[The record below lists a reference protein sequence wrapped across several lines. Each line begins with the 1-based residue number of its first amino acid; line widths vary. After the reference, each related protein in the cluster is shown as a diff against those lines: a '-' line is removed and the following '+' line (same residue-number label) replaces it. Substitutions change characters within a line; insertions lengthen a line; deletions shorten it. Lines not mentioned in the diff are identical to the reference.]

1 MKQTT
6 HTHSKHKQKRRIST
20 SRILLLRCWE
30 VKSWGYNC
38 MGNLVRQT
46 HTQREGENPIGVSSF
61 CSNPGYPPFK
71 ERISSVW
78 TCLHSPS
85 FATCLQLLQCRGI
98 SFCVYVQHLNHSCA
112 RLELSLPCSIS
123 YILHILMETKIFI
136 CLQSIIKQSKYYVQ
150 LNYAGFDA
158 HQEILCLLKIILLF
172 IRFFLVRLEKPV
184 TFPGFKLWARIDS
197 STMWHWVACMKN
209 QMLWPWKDSSQIYLF
224 LSFAYSMWVKEGIGC
239 WVDNWLWPIWPRF
252 IADVLKKKK
261 KECAIG
267 PEKGIFVYLRFA
279 QV

>member
-1 MKQTT
+1 MCVAWGACTQPSSTVQKERKETRLRSASWQEQDKCYLSNNSLTFWTQTMKQTT

-98 SFCVYVQHLNHSCA
+98 SFCVYVQNLNHSCA

-158 HQEILCLLKIILLF
+158 HQEILCLLKNILLF

-184 TFPGFKLWARIDS
+184 TFPGLQLWARIDS
-197 STMWHWVACMKN
+197 STMWH
-209 QMLWPWKDSSQIYLF
+209 
-224 LSFAYSMWVKEGIGC
+224 
-239 WVDNWLWPIWPRF
+239 
-252 IADVLKKKK
+252 
-261 KECAIG
+261 
-267 PEKGIFVYLRFA
+267 
-279 QV
+279 